1 MAAMVK
7 WLSHRVVVPALRVR
21 SPLAAPAK
29 IPTLRRC
36 FCWWWSQRRSNKGMV
51 RGVEPQQR
59 NAIEAFRDGETGLP
73 MCIVQIFRFEQ
84 SDAPARAIPF
94 FPLLAGGDARQSL
107 DCRATRGA
115 EAPMESEA
123 TVRPR
128 WPPQQKTS
136 SSSGSFLLM
145 MIIGVDR
152 TLHPC
157 LP

>member
-1 MAAMVK
+1 VF
-7 WLSHRVVVPALRVR
+7 LLVVV
-21 SPLAAPAK
+21 
-29 IPTLRRC
+29 TT
-36 FCWWWSQRRSNKGMV
+36 
-51 RGVEPQQR
+51 E
-59 NAIEAFRDGETGLP
+59 IEQRDGKGKN
-73 MCIVQIFRFEQ
+73 
-84 SDAPARAIPF
+84 